1 MIIMTRK
8 IFVAIGVFLI
18 LAVSSNPLS
27 SVLSFS
33 PTNTIRNV
41 AGQEA
46 NTASSAIE
54 FSSRPVWDEVIR
66 NTGLTPINET
76 HSIVTFVGNGTMTV
90 PDTGEILN
98 MTNNGYGIMY
108 SIPGDP
114 ATFSVSGREAV
125 YSEDGDTLVMTYH
138 EFIRRDSANPDGTG
152 IIIAVF
158 DRNATGV
165 LAPFNGMLMIGTHDE
180 PLNDQKAIVTLWEW
194 QSGKALSPAS
204 SQ

>member
-1 MIIMTRK
+1 MTIK
-8 IFVAIGVFLI
+8 ILVVIGVSLI

-27 SVLSFS
+27 SLLSFS
-33 PTNTIRNV
+33 PTNNIRDV
-41 AGQEA
+41 AGQEEKA
-46 NTASSAIE
+46 NTASSGME
-54 FSSRPVWDEVIR
+54 FSPRPVWDEVIR

-90 PDTGEILN
+90 PDTGEIIN

-108 SIPGDP
+108 PIPGDP
-114 ATFSVSGREAV
+114 ATFSISGREAV

-138 EFIRRDSANPDGTG
+138 EFIRRDSANPDGKG

-194 QSGKALSPAS
+194 QSGTR
-204 SQ
+204 

>member
-1 MIIMTRK
+1 MIIMTTK
-8 IFVAIGVFLI
+8 IFVAIGVSLI

-27 SVLSFS
+27 SLLSFS
-33 PTNTIRNV
+33 PTNNIQYV

-46 NTASSAIE
+46 NTTSSAIE
-54 FSSRPVWDEVIR
+54 FSPRPVWDEVIR

-90 PDTGEILN
+90 PDTEEIIN

-108 SIPGDP
+108 PVPADP

-138 EFIRRDSANPDGTG
+138 EFIRRDSANPDGKG

-158 DRNATGV
+158 DKNATGV

-180 PLNDQKAIVTLWEW
+180 PLNDQKAVVTLWEW
-194 QSGKALSPAS
+194 QSGMILSPAS
-204 SQ
+204 SP